1 MKNHR
6 KTKAVRRLHRDEKA
20 LRVAELSKAFNEI
33 SKLPKKPLFEA
44 PKSGNAEDCLAAEIA
59 TENKAHLARQK
70 PTKRYTKVLA
80 SHPTKERLQVSIHT
94 LALAKDCP
102 ERLVLHLLGY
112 ESVEDKGLSLL
123 AGIAG
128 HVAHGEWL
136 CGKEWESAL
145 VAHYK
150 EFSDANN
157 LHDERRGYEN
167 MAGVFAEVA
176 RRHPID
182 ELPFTVNPKKVEI
195 DFVAPLGETSD
206 GTPVDFIGVL
216 DGLGN
221 DKRTDEPCIIEA
233 KFTGLQLKEFVKM
246 FAYDMQ
252 TTGYMWAVNE
262 VLGIPVKE
270 TWVNAIQMAKIPSSE
285 DRTCKSNSYNHGT
298 PYSECGHLHVQQ
310 VFEPVRRTSDQLDE
324 FRRLALRYAER
335 YVLPVARKVRDIGNE
350 AMFVAPR
357 EGMLSKAC
365 QWCSYKRWCIT
376 TGRQRSMVTTLLQ
389 KKEMNSE
396 EKKRLRSGFVEA

>member
-1 MKNHR
+1 M
-6 KTKAVRRLHRDEKA
+6 E
-20 LRVAELSKAFNEI
+20 ELSRAFNSI
-33 SKLPKKPLFEA
+33 TL
-44 PKSGNAEDCLAAEIA
+44 PKSGNAEDRLAKEIA
-59 TENKAHLARQK
+59 AENKAHLNKYVGPAARGKTRSNVAGSK
-70 PTKRYTKVLA
+70 PDKPA
-80 SHPTKERLQVSIHT
+80 SKKERLQVSIHT

-112 ESVEDKGLSLL
+112 ESIEDKGLSLL

-136 CGKEWESAL
+136 CGKDWESAL
-145 VAHYK
+145 EAHYK
-150 EFSDANN
+150 DFSDANN

-167 MAGVFAEVA
+167 MRDVFAEVA

-182 ELPFTVNPKKVEI
+182 ELPFVVNPKKVEV
-195 DFVAPLGETSD
+195 DFVAPLGTTTD
-206 GTPVDFIGVL
+206 GTAVDFIGVL
-216 DGLGN
+216 DGLGD
-221 DKRTDEPCIIEA
+221 DKRTNEPCVIEA

-310 VFEPVRRTSDQLDE
+310 VFEPVRRTSHQLDE
-324 FRRLALRYAER
+324 FRKLALRYTER
-335 YVLPVARKVRDIGNE
+335 YVLPVARKVRDVGDE

-357 EGMLSKAC
+357 EGMLSKSC
-365 QWCSYKRWCIT
+365 QWCNYKRWCIT

-389 KKEMNSE
+389 KKEMNGE
-396 EKKRLRSGFVEA
+396 EKKRLRSGFVSA